1 LPYPRSPPPETPKTN
16 HSAVLAPSPE
26 EEEPPTPNPPVNSH
40 PEDVSS
46 PNKAKTPP
54 EDVSTLDKVKTPPED
69 VSSLDKVKK
78 LPVGKMKKLFLD
90 LTSLLNKDKEST
102 SAVFLTV
109 FSPAALLLLP
119 EEQLSV
125 LKN

>member
-1 LPYPRSPPPETPKTN
+1 M
-16 HSAVLAPSPE
+16 
-26 EEEPPTPNPPVNSH
+26 
-40 PEDVSS
+40 SS